1 MIIKYS
7 NAFGQT
13 RYLVEFSID
22 GIRYR
27 KKGFE
32 KKSDAKHWEDHERVR
47 VRSGGI
53 KVDRQTTLGDY
64 LDWWHESFMVTD
76 PGDGKIY
83 KRKSG
88 RKYRNANRVRNKQHI
103 EKIKSIIGDVKLVRL
118 NGDHGHKIE
127 QVLRKTT
134 DNPSGIASSS
144 IRGMQFMLKG
154 ALSDGVKEKKL
165 DSNPLQNIVVADKAE
180 DHNEPHSFSMV
191 DAQKVLECVVALEDR
206 RWSVFFILALK
217 TGMRKGELAALTWG
231 DVHLDADVSY
241 LDVCRSVDWSEGE
254 NKPRIKSTKTKNSK
268 RKIALSPD
276 TAQELKL
283 YRAWQT
289 QKWLEVGK
297 EFDNNTILF
306 FGDNFDLVSKSVPQH
321 RWKQVVKKS
330 GVLKLS
336 LHKLRHTFA
345 TFTLE
350 HTGDIRLVS
359 KLLGHSNVR
368 TTEIYIDEKDD
379 VKLEAKMLSA
389 MEGKYS
395 GGDRGGV
402 LLKKS

>member
-7 NAFGQT
+7 NTSGKA

-32 KKSDAKHWEDHERVR
+32 TKSDAKHWEDHERVR

-53 KVDRQTTLGDY
+53 KVDRQTTLSEY
-64 LDWWHESFMVTD
+64 LDWWHESFIVTD

-103 EKIKSIIGDVKLVRL
+103 EKIKSIIGGVKLVRL
-118 NGDHGHKIE
+118 NGDHGHKLE
-127 QVLRKTT
+127 QVLRKTK
-134 DNPSGIASSS
+134 DNPNGMASSS

-154 ALSDGVKEKKL
+154 ALSDGVKERKL
-165 DSNPLQNIVVADKAE
+165 DRNPLQYIVVAEKDEKQSK
-180 DHNEPHSFSMV
+180 PHSFSV
-191 DAQKVLECVVALEDR
+191 EDAQNVLECIVGLEDR

-217 TGMRKGELAALTWG
+217 TGMRKGEIAALTWA
-231 DVHLDADVSY
+231 DIHLDGNVSN
-241 LDVCRSVDWSEGE
+241 LKVNKSVDWSEGE
-254 NKPRIKSTKTKNSK
+254 NKPQIKSPKTIQSK
-268 RKIALSPD
+268 RMVALSAD

-283 YRAWQT
+283 YRAWQAK
-289 QKWLEVGK
+289 KWLELGR
-297 EFDNNTILF
+297 EFDENSILF
-306 FGDNFDLVSKSVPQH
+306 FGDNFQLVSKSVPQH
-321 RWKQVVKKS
+321 RWEQVVKKS
-330 GVLKLS
+330 GVSKLS

-345 TFTLE
+345 TFTLN
-350 HTGDIRLVS
+350 HTGDIRLVR
-359 KLLGHSNVR
+359 KLLGHSNVK
-368 TTEIYIDEKDD
+368 TTEIYVDERPELE
-379 VKLEAKMLSA
+379 LEAKMLSA
-389 MEGKYS
+389 MEVKYS
-395 GGDRGGV
+395 GGDRGGA